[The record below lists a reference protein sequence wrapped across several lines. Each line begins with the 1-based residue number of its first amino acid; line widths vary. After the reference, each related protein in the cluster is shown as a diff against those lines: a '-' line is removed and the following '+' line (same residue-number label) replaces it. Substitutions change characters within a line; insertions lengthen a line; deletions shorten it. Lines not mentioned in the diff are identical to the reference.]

1 MRAIL
6 FNNFLVLF
14 IFLSLIA
21 AFGITSTGI
30 NYFLFVGFLGFWLLF
45 VLAGM
50 KLKVTFIW
58 FDLVPAAFLV
68 IWAYGV
74 IVGVLLGNKPIFII
88 SNFAGMVL
96 YVVYFVLV
104 LAKIK
109 PEILVKTVLFAAII
123 HALYSYGKTLSVL
136 YSGRTYLSSVRMYY
150 SPGLSVIGPAIA
162 SSLMTLSLVR
172 GLGRNTKIKAFGL
185 LIFLFI
191 PYAILSFSKGYFASI
206 VMLIGLVSLVSIIA
220 SMQSLRIKRTGLVFL
235 IFVLTST
242 ILTLYNF
249 GDELRFLYSV
259 EEASNFVR
267 DGQSS
272 FIIREINF
280 WGNGLGAI
288 LESGFVRND
297 NQPYGFELNFL
308 SILHK
313 FGYFGFIIFTAYA
326 FCVVIPLRTIFFK
339 KVCHHSWLAIGGMLF
354 LVPGYGNPLLFHPTI
369 VILHCVVMYWIR
381 CSILEKEAKKYV

>member
-1 MRAIL
+1 MRGIL

-30 NYFLFVGFLGFWLLF
+30 NYLLFVGFLGFWLLF
-45 VLAGM
+45 VLAGITLKM
-50 KLKVTFIW
+50 KFIW

-68 IWAYGV
+68 IWAYGA
-74 IVGVLLGNKPIFII
+74 IVGVLLENKPIFIV

-104 LAKIK
+104 LAKVK
-109 PEILVKTVLFAAII
+109 PEILVKTVFFAAII
-123 HALYSYGKTLSVL
+123 HALYSYGNTLSVL

-162 SSLMTLSLVR
+162 SSLMTLTLVR
-172 GLGRNTKIKAFGL
+172 GLGRNTNIKAIGL

-206 VMLIGLVSLVSIIA
+206 VMLIGLGCLVSIIA
-220 SMQSLRIKRTGLVFL
+220 SMRSLRIKTTGLVFV

-259 EEASNFVR
+259 EEASNFIR

-280 WGNGLGAI
+280 WGNGLGAV

-297 NQPYGFELNFL
+297 NQPYGFELSYL

-313 FGYFGFIIFTAYA
+313 FGYFGFIIFIAYA

-339 KVCHHSWLAIGGMLF
+339 KVSYLSWLAIGGMLF

-381 CSILEKEAKKYV
+381 WSILEKEAKKYV